1 MGVSELNDGRC
12 GGVCGSRA
20 TSVARETRG
29 RGRAVEDE
37 WESRGRG
44 VAIRVVLR
52 DAEAPGAAAKETWK
66 NRLSWLGG
74 RLWLVCYRVH
84 RRHK

>member
-1 MGVSELNDGRC
+1 MSELYDGRC
-12 GGVCGSRA
+12 GGVCGSRT
-20 TSVARETRG
+20 TSVAREARG

-44 VAIRVVLR
+44 VAVRVVLR
-52 DAEAPGAAAKETWK
+52 DAEAAGAAAKETWE

-74 RLWLVCYRVH
+74 RLRLVRYRVH
-84 RRHK
+84 CRHK